1 MRRLLVSLSPS
12 EEQDQERNG
21 LRDALQKET
30 PGSTTALVALP
41 KCSKMALK
49 LCSLPILVH
58 CYSRPLFAALG
69 VPFSYGRNLRPELA
83 GAIGDDASTHPV
95 EDHENDDGAAEQAAV
110 EAQQGREVASGPHQA
125 LCTAPR

>member
-49 LCSLPILVH
+49 LCSLPVPSADEAGGGLK
-58 CYSRPLFAALG
+58 RDLFLKM
-69 VPFSYGRNLRPELA
+69 
-83 GAIGDDASTHPV
+83 PV
-95 EDHENDDGAAEQAAV
+95 ND
-110 EAQQGREVASGPHQA
+110 R
-125 LCTAPR
+125 TAPLP